1 MRLPAA
7 MSKTKMLRGCEVAR
21 LRVKKVLREVPLP
34 PPLAFSATSYRT
46 HSYLLWHSQL
56 SPLAFTAISFGIH
69 SYLLWHSQLSPSD
82 THSNL
87 LRRSLGCCGVCS

>member
-56 SPLAFTAISFGIH
+56 SPLAFSAISSGILSYLLPTLTAIS
-69 SYLLWHSQLSPSD
+69 SDALWGAAVFAVNILSK
-82 THSNL
+82 L
-87 LRRSLGCCGVCS
+87 K